1 MNRIELILKEQFKL
15 KCKRRLAGK
24 EVVELFIP
32 EFGIVILSQ
41 HSHSQMNDEDLYHV
55 ITLDK
60 KQLDN
65 QLYIGSIVVEVFW
78 ALIRAGY
85 LRKLRIE
92 NQKAHK
98 GLIVANRWGLKII
111 EHRLKQFGD
120 KPKYRFLSEENKR
133 YLSNFDLSYMTNPQF
148 FDTI

>member
-1 MNRIELILKEQFKL
+1 MNRIEIILKEQFKL

-24 EVVELFIP
+24 EAVELFVP
-32 EFGIVILSQ
+32 DFGIAIIAA
-41 HSHSQMNDEDLYHV
+41 HSHSAMNDEELYHV
-55 ITLDK
+55 IVVDK

-65 QLYIGSIVVEVFW
+65 QLYIGSIVVQIFW

-98 GLIVANRWGLKII
+98 SLVVANRWGLKII
-111 EHRLKQFGD
+111 EHRLNLFGN
-120 KPKYRFLSEENKR
+120 KPKYRYLIEENKR

>member
-1 MNRIELILKEQFKL
+1 MNRIEIILKEQFKL

-24 EVVELFIP
+24 EVVELFVP
-32 EFGIVILSQ
+32 DFGIVILSQ
-41 HSHSQMNDEDLYHV
+41 HSHSAMNDEEQYHV
-55 ITLDK
+55 VTVDK

-65 QLYIGSIVVEVFW
+65 QLYIGSIIVQIFW

-98 GLIVANRWGLKII
+98 SLIVANRWGLKII
-111 EHRLKQFGD
+111 EHRLATFGN
-120 KPKYRFLSEENKR
+120 KPKYRFLIEENKR